1 MKIMVRDLN
10 AIVKI
15 LDVLNSTVT
24 VSHQDMVAK
33 TVTELIVTIYQAIQ
47 GEKKLLERLKR
58 ETQMHSNLR

>member
-1 MKIMVRDLN
+1 MVRDLN